1 MNIVKVWNKVKE
13 RYGDREIYLE
23 LKDDKMIIKE
33 DDKILEIVYIYLCK

>member
-13 RYGDREIYLE
+13 RYRDREIYLE

-33 DDKILEIVYIYLCK
+33 DGKILEIIYIYLCK